1 MEHRNIFSEWFDQFL
16 SPWKHLS
23 FVGFFIGFV
32 IIIGCVGIYSPIYHT
47 IVDENY
53 SSWNIVENILTYSIA
68 LIMPAC
74 VTLILNSFSRT
85 DQKVSLIV
93 YTILLF
99 VLLPLVLCFVSYL
112 SHNAI
117 PAIICFVLSLIAW
130 VLANHDNSGLL
141 DASYE
146 KNIKTNVENNS
157 KGWE

>member
-1 MEHRNIFSEWFDQFL
+1 MEHRSIFSEWLEQFL

-23 FVGFFIGFV
+23 FVGFFFGFV
-32 IIIGCVGIYSPIYHT
+32 ILIGCVGIYPPIYRSFME
-47 IVDENY
+47 ENY
-53 SSWNIVENILTYSIA
+53 SSWSIIENVLTYSIA

-85 DQKVSLIV
+85 EQKVSLIV

-99 VLLPLVLCFVSYL
+99 IVLPLALCLVSYL

-117 PAIICFVLSLIAW
+117 PAIICFVLSLIVW
-130 VLANHDNSGLL
+130 ILANHDNSGLL

-146 KNIKTNVENNS
+146 KNIKENVENNS
-157 KGWE
+157 KNW